1 MSNKTYKL
9 IKSFP
14 LSPPVG
20 SIYTEMLH
28 AYKVDGF
35 GVIEKA
41 VVENNPEYWE
51 EIKEWEVLDIST
63 TLFLTNSYFGNINK
77 YTTTINSVKRLSD
90 NTIFSIGDKVINP
103 KLKSNST
110 FTITKFELDCEGEHM
125 LALGGGGAIG
135 IHKIEKY
142 KEPLFIT
149 EDGVEIFKGDGYWQV
164 TPEFKH
170 YFIGNNDY
178 TRRNCDKHFSTEKAA
193 KDCIDLNKP
202 QYSLQDIL
210 NAKLFGDDIN
220 NPKFAIDINKLKK

>member
-1 MSNKTYKL
+1 MSKFKL
-9 IKSFP
+9 IKGYPNSPELGFITDETMHFP
-14 LSPPVG
+14 ASYP
-20 SIYTEMLH
+20 EFWE
-28 AYKVDGF
+28 KV
-35 GVIEKA
+35 
-41 VVENNPEYWE
+41 
-51 EIKEWEVLDIST
+51 KEWEILEIIGKYGAVSSYIEKLDRNLMEKSI
-63 TLFLTNSYFGNINK
+63 FR
-77 YTTTINSVKRLSD
+77 VRRASD
-90 NTIFSIGDKVINP
+90 NTIFSVGDKVINP
-103 KLKSNST
+103 KLKSNAT
-110 FTITKFELDCEGEHM
+110 FKITKFELDCEGEHM